1 MALNFPASPEAN
13 ETYTSNGTTWEFDG
27 VVWNIQPLER
37 NIFTTFNAD
46 TGSVTPDTINDT
58 LIVAGGTGVS
68 TSLTGKTLT
77 ITSTV
82 EGGTTQNL
90 FETIT
95 SDDGSSTAS
104 TATATLSVLGGTN
117 IDTEITTD
125 TNNLTINMAAFGID
139 FLSDVDTDS
148 VTPATG
154 NVLKWNGSNWAP
166 GTDATTGGAGTDA
179 DTLDGFDGSYYL
191 DWANV
196 ANKPSVVTLTDLS
209 VGNELTAASDGAIS
223 YDNTTGVFRYTPP
236 DLSSYLTS
244 YTETNDLSTAVTWA
258 NVPNANITES
268 SVTQHQ
274 AALSVTESQ
283 ISDLGTYL
291 TSISASNLNAISI
304 DALSDVDTTTS
315 APSDGEILA
324 WDNDASKWAPSTAGS
339 GGDVNQNA
347 FTTISVLGSSDII
360 ADSTT
365 DTLNFVNG
373 NGIVLSTTPGT
384 DTITI
389 ASNINAGATQFSQL
403 TDAQSAGITIDEVAE
418 NAMVTLR
425 VGAIG
430 FTDYTFN
437 SHYSGSNPTIY
448 AISGTTVA
456 FDLNGA
462 PGHPTEIQDAT
473 GTALTSGVYHVT
485 PQGALTQQ
493 TVDAA
498 HDPDRGTLYWRIP
511 ENTSGNFRYQC
522 TAHAPMVGVI
532 NIKRLSTL

>member
-1 MALNFPASPEAN
+1 M
-13 ETYTSNGTTWEFDG
+13 
-27 VVWNIQPLER
+27 
-37 NIFTTFNAD
+37 
-46 TGSVTPDTINDT
+46 
-58 LIVAGGTGVS
+58 
-68 TSLTGKTLT
+68 
-77 ITSTV
+77 
-82 EGGTTQNL
+82 

-437 SHYSGSNPTIY
+437 SHYSGNNPTI
-448 AISGTTVA
+448 T
-456 FDLNGA
+456 
-462 PGHPTEIQDAT
+462 GH
-473 GTALTSGVYHVT
+473 
-485 PQGALTQQ
+485 
-493 TVDAA
+493 
-498 HDPDRGTLYWRIP
+498 
-511 ENTSGNFRYQC
+511 
-522 TAHAPMVGVI
+522 
-532 NIKRLSTL
+532 RLGRQ

>member
-1 MALNFPASPEAN
+1 MALNFPANPEAN
-13 ETYTSNGTTWEFDG
+13 DTYTSNGTTWEFDG
-27 VVWNIQPLER
+27 VVWNVQPSER
-37 NIFTTFNAD
+37 NIFTTFDAD
-46 TGSVTPDTINDT
+46 TGSVTPDTANDT

-425 VGAIG
+425 VGANG
-430 FTDYTFN
+430 FTSYTFN
-437 SHYSGSNPTIY
+437 SHYTGSNPTIY
-448 AISGTTVA
+448 AISGTTIA
-456 FDLNGA
+456 FDLNAA

-473 GTALTSGVYHVT
+473 GTALTSGVFHVT

>member
-1 MALNFPASPEAN
+1 MALNFPANPEAN
-13 ETYTSNGTTWEFDG
+13 DTYTSNGTTWEFDG

-90 FETIT
+90 FETVA

-389 ASNINAGATQFSQL
+389 ASNVVAGASQFSQL
-403 TDAQSAGITIDEVAE
+403 TDAQSAGISIDEVAE

-425 VGAIG
+425 VGANG
-430 FTDYTFN
+430 FTSYTFN
-437 SHYSGSNPTIY
+437 SHYTGSNPTIY
-448 AISGTTVA
+448 AISGTTIA
-456 FDLNGA
+456 FDLNAA

-473 GTALTSGVYHVT
+473 GTALTSGVFHVT

>member
-1 MALNFPASPEAN
+1 MALNFPANPEAN
-13 ETYTSNGTTWEFDG
+13 DTYTSNGTTWEFDG
-27 VVWNIQPLER
+27 VVWNVQPSER
-37 NIFTTFNAD
+37 NIFTTFDAD
-46 TGSVTPDTINDT
+46 TGSVTPDTANDT

-90 FETIT
+90 FETVA

-125 TNNLTINMAAFGID
+125 TNNLTINMAAFSID

-236 DLSSYLTS
+236 DLSGYLTS
-244 YTETNDLSTAVTWA
+244 FTETNDLSTAVTWA

-324 WDNDASKWAPSTAGS
+324 WDNDASKWAPSAAGS

-389 ASNINAGATQFSQL
+389 ASNVVAGASQFSQL
-403 TDAQSAGITIDEVAE
+403 TDAQSAGISIDEVAE

-425 VGAIG
+425 VGANG
-430 FTDYTFN
+430 FTSYTFN
-437 SHYSGSNPTIY
+437 SHYTGSNPTIY
-448 AISGTTVA
+448 AISGTTIA
-456 FDLNGA
+456 FDLNAA
-462 PGHPTEIQDAT
+462 PGHPTEIQDAA
-473 GTALTSGVYHVT
+473 GTALTSGVFHVT

-493 TVDAA
+493 TVDAL

>member
-1 MALNFPASPEAN
+1 MALNFPANPEAN
-13 ETYTSNGTTWEFDG
+13 DTYTSNGTTWEFDG
-27 VVWNIQPLER
+27 VVWNVQPSER
-37 NIFTTFNAD
+37 NIFTTFDAD
-46 TGSVTPDTINDT
+46 TGSVTPDTANDT

-90 FETIT
+90 FETVA

-236 DLSSYLTS
+236 DLSGYLTS
-244 YTETNDLSTAVTWA
+244 FTETNDLSTAVTWA

-291 TSISASNLNAISI
+291 TSINAISI

-315 APSDGEILA
+315 APSDGQILA
-324 WDNDASKWAPSTAGS
+324 WDNDASKWAPSAAGS

-389 ASNINAGATQFSQL
+389 ASNVVAGASQFSQL
-403 TDAQSAGITIDEVAE
+403 TDAQSAGISIDEVAE

-425 VGAIG
+425 VGANG
-430 FTDYTFN
+430 FTSYTFN
-437 SHYSGSNPTIY
+437 SHYTGSNPTIY
-448 AISGTTVA
+448 AISGTTIA
-456 FDLNGA
+456 FDLNAA

-473 GTALTSGVYHVT
+473 GTALTSGVFHVT

-493 TVDAA
+493 TVDAL

>member
-1 MALNFPASPEAN
+1 MALNFPANPEAN
-13 ETYTSNGTTWEFDG
+13 DTYTSNGTTWEFDG
-27 VVWNIQPLER
+27 VVWNVQPSER
-37 NIFTTFNAD
+37 NIFTTFDAD
-46 TGSVTPDTINDT
+46 TGSVTPDTANDT

-425 VGAIG
+425 VGANG
-430 FTDYTFN
+430 FTSYTFN
-437 SHYSGSNPTIY
+437 SHYTGSNPTIY
-448 AISGTTVA
+448 AISGTTIA
-456 FDLNGA
+456 FDLNAA

-473 GTALTSGVYHVT
+473 GTALTSGVFHVT

-493 TVDAA
+493 TVDAL

>member
-1 MALNFPASPEAN
+1 MALNFPANPEAN
-13 ETYTSNGTTWEFDG
+13 DTYTSNGTTWEFDG
-27 VVWNIQPLER
+27 VVWNVQPSER
-37 NIFTTFNAD
+37 NIFTTFDAD
-46 TGSVTPDTINDT
+46 TGSVTPDTANDT

-448 AISGTTVA
+448 AISGTTIA
-456 FDLNGA
+456 FDLNAA

>member
-46 TGSVTPDTINDT
+46 TGSVTPDAINDT

-77 ITSTV
+77 IASTV

-139 FLSDVDTDS
+139 FLSDVDTNS

-154 NVLKWNGSNWAP
+154 NVLKWNGANWAP

-209 VGNELTAASDGAIS
+209 VGNELTASGDGAIS

-291 TSISASNLNAISI
+291 TSINAISI

-315 APSDGEILA
+315 APSDGQILA
-324 WDNDASKWAPSTAGS
+324 WDNDASKWAPSAAGS

-389 ASNINAGATQFSQL
+389 ASNVVAGATQFSQL

-425 VGAIG
+425 VGANG
-430 FTDYTFN
+430 FTSYTFN
-437 SHYSGSNPTIY
+437 SHYSGTNPTIY
-448 AISGTTVA
+448 AISGTTIA
-456 FDLNGA
+456 FDLNAA

-473 GTALTSGVYHVT
+473 GTALTSGVFHVT
-485 PQGALTQQ
+485 PQGAITQQ
-493 TVDAA
+493 TVDVL

-532 NIKRLSTL
+532 IVKRLSTL